1 MIKNLLNP
9 KWQHPDAEI
18 RRQAVEEG
26 RLKDDI
32 LLELASTD
40 PDTGVRSLAVSRV
53 QDLQQ
58 LIALAATSDDAREI
72 GLPARVHDLL
82 LASDAAVEHDSKTLQ
97 RCGELCTDQDLRR
110 SLLLNAPQAALRRMM
125 AEVVQQEDALEQCA
139 LNDRSGDVRRAAVM
153 RIDDEERLRL
163 IAKQLRGSDKTTAR
177 LAEEKRSQLQQ
188 QRETETQRQSL
199 LAEMQAFADGS
210 QPLEQAAVDRL
221 VRAWESVAD
230 TANTA
235 SLEKFTALQADL
247 QPKLARQQQLVEQE
261 REARSR
267 REDVLRALSELE
279 EQCPELIP
287 EEAAQRLAGEQA
299 RWQALD
305 PMQNPG
311 AQQRFDH
318 DFDDAAGRIRE
329 IIASKRGQN
338 EIQQRIDTVIHNLEA
353 RLRADR
359 VSTKDVSTARKKQ
372 EDLADSIKDRAAFDK
387 PLQRVRNLADK
398 LESRLEEQQAREKSL
413 HEELKKQVDA
423 LEAHLQ
429 DKALRPALAAHKKAH
444 ETLVAAGNP
453 VPSSFRKLEKRL
465 HQSEPALR
473 ELKSWRN
480 WSTDHVRED
489 LINEAL
495 ALCETPPANVEK
507 LAAKLT
513 DLRSRW
519 KALGPLEP
527 GAKAQWEKF
536 DEACTRAHEPVKAR
550 HDADA
555 KARREHLEQRK
566 AICKQLEDLVS
577 DTDWEDVPDW
587 HALDRAMGEARRQWN
602 RTGGVPHKAWP
613 AIKKRFDAAI
623 RDLDK
628 HLEPERERNFSM
640 RQRLVHQAEQL
651 AQEED
656 NRAATAAARELRAQ
670 WQVSVHSP
678 NRKEKKLWEA
688 FNKAMDSVFQKD
700 RAAREQFKASLD
712 ENQHQAEVLCKQLEQ
727 LAGED
732 DQAVRTRRDELQ
744 QVKDQFSKLNLPRKN
759 RRDLEKRFDRACRSL
774 EKRIRGADET
784 LRQAQLEQ
792 LYGLHALC
800 TQMEAAALGQQDAAS
815 VDDLRSQW
823 EATEKP
829 ATHKSD
835 LHRIEKRWQAAL
847 AVIAGEQEAGALGDL
862 EANAE
867 RKRTICTDLEI
878 LLHLETPDQDS
889 ARRMQRQVE
898 LMENAMKGMGQNSPD
913 RIRELRLSYLG
924 TGPVQPALLPEL
936 EARFTRLLNPSD

>member
-32 LLELASTD
+32 LLQLASAD

-58 LIALAATSDDAREI
+58 LIALAAAREDAHEI
-72 GLPARVHDLL
+72 GVPARVHDLL
-82 LASDAAVEHDSKTLQ
+82 LASDPAVERDNETLQ
-97 RCGELCTDQDLRR
+97 RCRDLCTDQDLRR
-110 SLLLNAPQAALRRMM
+110 SLLLNAPQAALRQMM
-125 AEVVQQEDALEQCA
+125 AEVIQQEDALEQCA
-139 LNDRSGDVRRAAVM
+139 LNDQSGDVRRAAVM
-153 RIDDEERLRL
+153 KIDDEDRLRL

-188 QRETETQRQSL
+188 QRETETQRQGL

-210 QPLEQAAVDRL
+210 QPLDQAAVDKL
-221 VRAWESVAD
+221 VRAWESIAD
-230 TANTA
+230 TADTA
-235 SLEKFTALQADL
+235 ALEKFTALRADL

-261 REARSR
+261 REARGR
-267 REDVLRALSELE
+267 RDDVLRALSELA
-279 EQCPELIP
+279 EQCPELMP
-287 EEAAQRLAGEQA
+287 DEAAQRLAGEQA

-318 DFDDAAGRIRE
+318 DFDDVAARIRE
-329 IIASKRGQN
+329 IIAGKRGQT
-338 EIQQRIDTVIHNLEA
+338 EMQRRIDTVIRSLES
-353 RLRADR
+353 RLQADR
-359 VSTKDVSTARKKQ
+359 VSTKDLGTARKQQ
-372 EDLADSIKDRAAFDK
+372 EDLAGSIKDRAAFDR
-387 PLQRVRNLADK
+387 PLQKVRNLVDK
-398 LESRLEEQQAREKSL
+398 LESRLDEQQAREKSL
-413 HEELKKQVDA
+413 HEALKKQVDA
-423 LEAHLQ
+423 LEAHLA

-444 ETLVAAGNP
+444 ETLVAAGSP

-489 LINEAL
+489 LIKEAL
-495 ALCETPPANVEK
+495 ALCDAPPANVEK

-527 GAKAQWEKF
+527 GAKAQWEQF
-536 DEACTRAHEPVKAR
+536 DEACTRAHEPVKVK

-555 KARREHLEQRK
+555 QARREHLEQRK
-566 AICKQLEDLVS
+566 AICQQLEDLVS
-577 DTDWEDVPDW
+577 ETDWEDVPDW
-587 HALDRAMGEARRQWN
+587 HALDRTLGEARRHWN
-602 RTGGVPHKAWP
+602 KTGGVPHKAWP
-613 AIKKRFDAAI
+613 GIKKRFDAAI
-623 RDLDK
+623 KDLDK
-628 HLEPERERNFSM
+628 HLAPERERNFSL
-640 RQRLVHQAEQL
+640 RQRLVQQAEQL

-688 FNKAMDSVFQKD
+688 FNKAMDQVFQKD

-712 ENQHQAEVLCKQLEQ
+712 ENQHKAEALCKQLEQ

-732 DQAVRTRRDELQ
+732 DQAIRTRRDELQ
-744 QVKDQFSKLNLPRKN
+744 QVTDQFGKLNLPRKN
-759 RRDLEKRFDRACRSL
+759 RRDLEKRFDRASRSL
-774 EKRIRGADET
+774 EKRIHGADESQ
-784 LRQAQLEQ
+784 RQAQLDQ
-792 LYGLHALC
+792 LYVLHGLC
-800 TQMEAAALGQQDAAS
+800 TQMETAALGRQDESS

-823 EATEKP
+823 DAAEKP

-835 LHRIEKRWQAAL
+835 LHRIEKRWQTAL
-847 AVIAGEQEAGALGDL
+847 AVIAGEQEAGVLGDL

-878 LLHLETPDQDS
+878 LLHLETPDQDRG
-889 ARRMQRQVE
+889 RRMQRQVE
-898 LMENAMKGMGQNSPD
+898 LMESAMKGMGQNSPD

-924 TGPVQPALLPEL
+924 TGPTRPDLQPEL
-936 EARFTRLLNPSD
+936 EARFLKLINPSA